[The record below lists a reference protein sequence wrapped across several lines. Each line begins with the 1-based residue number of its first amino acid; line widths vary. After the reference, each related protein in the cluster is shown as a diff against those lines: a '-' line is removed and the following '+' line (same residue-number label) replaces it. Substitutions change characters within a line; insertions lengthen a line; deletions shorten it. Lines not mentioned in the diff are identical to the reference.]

1 MQVVYTATNAT
12 SLKLIQKKLLAV
24 IILLAHLN
32 TSYCC
37 YSHANL
43 AQVAPPDAI
52 FDAASKRIL
61 NAVNTP
67 LT

>member
-1 MQVVYTATNAT
+1 MQVV
-12 SLKLIQKKLLAV
+12 KLINKNLLAV
-24 IILLAHLN
+24 ILLLAHLN
-32 TSYCC
+32 TS

-52 FDAASKRIL
+52 FDAASKRVL